1 MTNWILPT
9 NATCC
14 NGISNVVIN
23 ATCCVT
29 CCDGA
34 EDAFPPPTKVN
45 DVVLGLIAFSL
56 VISVLCLMAVINARL
71 REKREKL
78 ALQEETE
85 ENVASQ
91 ERKEER
97 KRKLK
102 EFISNG
108 LIVKEW
114 VPDDAPVV
122 QSTESDQDNPPSG
135 EAVEASQP
143 PAPLINSSLVS
154 CAMGS
159 DDCKSSAG
167 EGEIADCAICLSH
180 FKPQQLV
187 CESNNSSC
195 QHVFHKDCMV
205 DWLMK
210 KHNDCPLCREV
221 YLIKAV

>member
-1 MTNWILPT
+1 VREAGFLCSKSHYNLLFPAIFVANTGSNFCLAFTQDYCGSPSI
-9 NATCC
+9 CC
-14 NGISNVVIN
+14 AGVCSSQIKAALDCIGPVNSCTAPSCGGGDDERSDDDKGGI
-23 ATCCVT
+23 AC
-29 CCDGA
+29 
-34 EDAFPPPTKVN
+34 
-45 DVVLGLIAFSL
+45 FS
-56 VISVLCLMAVINARL
+56 
-71 REKREKL
+71 
-78 ALQEETE
+78 
-85 ENVASQ
+85 
-91 ERKEER
+91 
-97 KRKLK
+97 
-102 EFISNG
+102 
-108 LIVKEW
+108 EW